1 MRKRDRISFIFASV
15 GFVLTIIQILGALRA
30 IAIVSKDT
38 SSVTHNMPKSSE
50 RKLSGIPMKGSNT
63 REKKKKIV
71 VSKVKGFKGTVKK
84 NKMMMKKN
92 KAVRQAKIVSSNH
105 NEFTSGNII
114 KGTVKKEEK
123 AVPKMKISSSNS
135 NRIKVKRTMLV
146 KGQKKK
152 QHTKAQ
158 KKAKAKVLESTKA
171 ALSVVGQPSSKTQ
184 FTYVFVGGLQRS
196 MTTTVTEALGDSIKG
211 SSLMK
216 ISNMKEAELMSK
228 KSWELGMGKLSDEDI
243 NLFFKNSGGLEVSKF
258 VY

>member
-1 MRKRDRISFIFASV
+1 
-15 GFVLTIIQILGALRA
+15 
-30 IAIVSKDT
+30 
-38 SSVTHNMPKSSE
+38 
-50 RKLSGIPMKGSNT
+50 MKGSNT

-84 NKMMMKKN
+84 KKTKN
-92 KAVRQAKIVSSNH
+92 KAVPKVKALPLNH
-105 NEFTSGNII
+105 VKVKTSGTII
-114 KGTVKKEEK
+114 KGKEK
-123 AVPKMKISSSNS
+123 AVPKMKISSSN
-135 NRIKVKRTMLV
+135 RIKVKRTLV

-158 KKAKAKVLESTKA
+158 KNVKAKDLDSTKA
-171 ALSVVGQPSSKTQ
+171 VSAGLSSSKPQ

-196 MTTTVTEALGDSIKG
+196 MTTTVTEALGDSIEG

-216 ISNMKEAELMSK
+216 ISNMEKAELMSK

-258 VY
+258 MY

>member
-30 IAIVSKDT
+30 IAIVST
-38 SSVTHNMPKSSE
+38 ESSKMEAVTHNLRPKSSE
-50 RKLSGIPMKGSNT
+50 SKLIPMKGSNT

-84 NKMMMKKN
+84 KKTKN
-92 KAVRQAKIVSSNH
+92 KAVPKVKALPLNH
-105 NEFTSGNII
+105 VKDKVKTSGTII
-114 KGTVKKEEK
+114 KGKEK
-123 AVPKMKISSSNS
+123 AVPKMKISSSN
-135 NRIKVKRTMLV
+135 RIKVKRTLV

-158 KKAKAKVLESTKA
+158 KNVKVLESTKA

-184 FTYVFVGGLQRS
+184 FTYVFVAGLQRS

-216 ISNMKEAELMSK
+216 ISNMEKAELMSK

-258 VY
+258 MY